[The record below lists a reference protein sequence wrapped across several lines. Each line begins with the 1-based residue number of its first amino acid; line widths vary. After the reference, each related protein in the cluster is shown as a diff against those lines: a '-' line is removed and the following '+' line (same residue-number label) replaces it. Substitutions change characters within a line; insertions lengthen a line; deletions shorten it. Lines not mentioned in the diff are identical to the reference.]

1 MLETKLTSCTI
12 LLYQWLLPRVSANP
26 KLTVDLQDFQ
36 AWSAE
41 FREKPYN
48 YTEILEALQKLK
60 ELQFIQLSKTEVTL
74 EAKNLQDLSVQM
86 QLPTQM
92 LSVESDRRRERQEK
106 IVKLIRIISG
116 SLALSIATF
125 LVGLTLLQ
133 NQPEILNI
141 PHPWSVLGEKNLG
154 SGK

>member
-1 MLETKLTSCTI
+1 MLDTKLTNCAI

-48 YTEILEALQKLK
+48 YTEILEAIQKLK
-60 ELQFIQLSKTEVTL
+60 ELQFIQVSKTEVTL
-74 EAKNLQDLSVQM
+74 EVKNLEDLSVQM

-92 LSVESDRRRERQEK
+92 LSVESDRQQRHEK
-106 IVKLIRIISG
+106 TIKILRILSG
-116 SLALSIATF
+116 SLAISIATY
-125 LVGLTLLQ
+125 LIGLTLFQ

>member
-1 MLETKLTSCTI
+1 MLETKLTNCAI

-48 YTEILEALQKLK
+48 YTEILEAIQKLK
-60 ELQFIQLSKTEVTL
+60 ELQLIRVSKTEVTL
-74 EAKNLQDLSVQM
+74 EAKNLEDLSEQI

-92 LSVESDRRRERQEK
+92 LSVESDRQENQGK
-106 IVKLIRIISG
+106 IVKLARIISG
-116 SLALSIATF
+116 SLTLAVASLVIGLS
-125 LVGLTLLQ
+125 LLQ
-133 NQPEILNI
+133 SQPQILNI
-141 PHPWSVLGEKNLG
+141 PHPWSVLGEKNIG

>member
-1 MLETKLTSCTI
+1 MLDTKLTNCAI

-48 YTEILEALQKLK
+48 YTEILEAIQKLK
-60 ELQFIQLSKTEVTL
+60 ELQFIQVRKTEVTL
-74 EAKNLQDLSVQM
+74 EVKNLEDLTVQM

-92 LSVESDRRRERQEK
+92 LSVESDRQQRQEK
-106 IVKLIRIISG
+106 IVKLVRIISG
-116 SLALSIATF
+116 SLALAIASF
-125 LVGLTLLQ
+125 MIGLTILQ
-133 NQPEILNI
+133 RQPEILNT
-141 PHPWSVLGEKNLG
+141 PHPWSVLGDKNIG

>member
-1 MLETKLTSCTI
+1 MLDTKLTNCAI

-48 YTEILEALQKLK
+48 YTEILEAIQKLK
-60 ELQFIQLSKTEVTL
+60 ELQFIQVSKTEVTL
-74 EAKNLQDLSVQM
+74 EVKNLEDLSVQM

-92 LSVESDRRRERQEK
+92 LSVESDRQQRHEK
-106 IVKLIRIISG
+106 TLTLIRIISG
-116 SLALSIATF
+116 ALAFAGATF
-125 LVGLTLLQ
+125 LISLTVLQ

-154 SGK
+154 SSK

>member
-1 MLETKLTSCTI
+1 MLETKLTNCAI
-12 LLYQWLLPRVSANP
+12 LLYQWLLPRVAANP

-48 YTEILEALQKLK
+48 YTEILEAIQKLK
-60 ELQFIQLSKTEVTL
+60 ELQLIQLSKTEVTL
-74 EAKNLQDLSVQM
+74 EVKNLQDLSEQM

-92 LSVESDRRRERQEK
+92 LSVESDRQERLGK
-106 IVKLIRIISG
+106 IVTLAKIISG
-116 SLALSIATF
+116 SLALSVATL

-133 NQPEILNI
+133 SHPEILNT
-141 PHPWSVLGEKNLG
+141 PHPWSVLGEKNIG

>member
-1 MLETKLTSCTI
+1 MLDTKLTNCAI

-48 YTEILEALQKLK
+48 YTEILEAIQKLK
-60 ELQFIQLSKTEVTL
+60 ELQFIQVSKTEVTL
-74 EAKNLQDLSVQM
+74 EVKNLQDLSVQM

-92 LSVESDRRRERQEK
+92 LSVESDRTQEPQEK
-106 IVKLIRIISG
+106 IVKLVRLISG
-116 SLALSIATF
+116 SLALAITTF
-125 LVGLTLLQ
+125 LVGLTVLQ
-133 NQPEILNI
+133 NQPKILNI
-141 PHPWSVLGEKNLG
+141 PHPWTVLGEKNLN

>member
-1 MLETKLTSCTI
+1 MLDTKLTNCAI

-48 YTEILEALQKLK
+48 YTEILEAIQKLK
-60 ELQFIQLSKTEVTL
+60 ELQFIQVSKTEVTL
-74 EAKNLQDLSVQM
+74 EVKNLEDLSVQM

-92 LSVESDRRRERQEK
+92 LSVESDRQQRHEK
-106 IVKLIRIISG
+106 TIKILRILSG
-116 SLALSIATF
+116 SLAISIATY
-125 LVGLTLLQ
+125 LIGLTIFQ

>member
-1 MLETKLTSCTI
+1 MLETKLTNCTI

-48 YTEILEALQKLK
+48 YTEILEAMQKLK
-60 ELQFIQLSKTEVTL
+60 ELQFIQVSKTEVTL
-74 EAKNLQDLSVQM
+74 EAKNLEDLSLQM
-86 QLPTQM
+86 ELPTQM
-92 LSVESDRRRERQEK
+92 LSVESDRQQHQGK
-106 IVKLIRIISG
+106 VVKLVRVISG
-116 SLALSIATF
+116 SLALAMAAF
-125 LVGLTLLQ
+125 LIGLSLLQ

-141 PHPWSVLGEKNLG
+141 PHPWNVLGEKNIG

>member
-1 MLETKLTSCTI
+1 MLETKLTNCAI
-12 LLYQWLLPRVSANP
+12 LFYQWLLPRVSGNP

-48 YTEILEALQKLK
+48 YTEILEAIQKLK
-60 ELQFIQLSKTEVTL
+60 ELQLIQVSKTEVTL
-74 EAKNLQDLSVQM
+74 EAKNLQDLSLQT

-92 LSVESDRRRERQEK
+92 LSVESDLQSHHEK
-106 IVKLIRIISG
+106 VVKLVRILFG
-116 SLALSIATF
+116 SLALAMASFMI
-125 LVGLTLLQ
+125 GLTVLQ
-133 NQPEILNI
+133 RQPEILNI
-141 PHPWSVLGEKNLG
+141 PHPWSVLGEKNIG

>member
-1 MLETKLTSCTI
+1 MLETKLTNCAI

-48 YTEILEALQKLK
+48 YTEILEAIQQLK
-60 ELQFIQLSKTEVTL
+60 ERQFIQVRKTEVTL
-74 EAKNLQDLSVQM
+74 EAKNLQDLSLQIP
-86 QLPTQM
+86 LPTQM
-92 LSVESDRRRERQEK
+92 LSAESDRQERREK
-106 IVKLIRIISG
+106 IFKSIRIVSG
-116 SLALSIATF
+116 SLALAMTSF
-125 LVGLTLLQ
+125 LIGLTIILQ
-133 NQPEILNI
+133 SQPEILDI
-141 PHPWSVLGEKNLG
+141 PNPWNVLGEKNIG

>member
-1 MLETKLTSCTI
+1 MLDTKLTNCAI
-12 LLYQWLLPRVSANP
+12 LLYQWLLPRVAANP

-48 YTEILEALQKLK
+48 YTEILEAIQKLK

-74 EAKNLQDLSVQM
+74 EVKNLEDLSVQL

-92 LSVESDRRRERQEK
+92 LSVESDRQERQEK
-106 IVKLIRIISG
+106 AVKLVRIISG
-116 SLALSIATF
+116 TLALAAATF

-133 NQPEILNI
+133 SQPEILNI
-141 PHPWSVLGEKNLG
+141 PHPWSVLGEKNID